1 VQTDEGSDTEIA
13 MSRSLDSMPD
23 SSDIHI
29 GTRKVSRDLELPENW
44 HSPVAAWYQWAADWI
59 NHDRYAE

>member
-23 SSDIHI
+23 GSGIHI
-29 GTRKVSRDLELPENW
+29 GTRKISRDLE
-44 HSPVAAWYQWAADWI
+44 
-59 NHDRYAE
+59 

>member
-29 GTRKVSRDLELPENW
+29 RNRKMSRDLELPETW
-44 HSPVAAWYQWAADWI
+44 HSPVATW
-59 NHDRYAE
+59 H